1 MASNAF
7 SAFIHN
13 IHNKEDKNDRPVVFL
28 INSVSSHINKDIFT
42 KAGSRGIEMYM
53 LVPNASHL
61 MQPLD
66 KGVFVPLKKSGK
78 NSPLIQS

>member
-1 MASNAF
+1 
-7 SAFIHN
+7 
-13 IHNKEDKNDRPVVFL
+13 
-28 INSVSSHINKDIFT
+28 
-42 KAGSRGIEMYM
+42 MYM

-78 NSPLIQS
+78 TVLKYTRENPGKPTDKKTLL